1 MDSDR
6 WRPVDINLWFLMLA
20 DFNVDLDKCNKTE
33 SAWSNYLDFSMLS
46 PSYASLLV
54 VIVITSQHAL
64 GSCQLRSCIKLGR
77 TVLRYNINRL
87 NPGGYKGIMTN
98 NIIQSVS
105 INAPSALSISSDSE
119 TSSLTRSFLSSNLYL
134 KWQIYDWAIFSETLK
149 FEAKFWCQKFAVKT

>member
-1 MDSDR
+1 
-6 WRPVDINLWFLMLA
+6 MLA
-20 DFNVDLDKCNKTE
+20 DSNVDLDKGNKTE

-77 TVLRYNINRL
+77 TVLSYNINRL

-119 TSSLTRSFLSSNLYL
+119 TSSLTRSFLSSENTPLGGNMLGIVRPYWKKVLESEQRISWL
-134 KWQIYDWAIFSETLK
+134 KLMVSK
-149 FEAKFWCQKFAVKT
+149 N